1 MNRAETLA
9 IMSVMKAAYPA
20 FYREMS
26 ARDAEA
32 AVSLWCEMFADD
44 PAHIV
49 AMAVKSH
56 IASDRKGYPPNIGSI
71 KEAIRKLTRPDEM
84 SDMEA
89 WGYVSRALRNG
100 IYGYAEE
107 FKKLPPVIRRIVGT
121 PMQLRE
127 WAMMDSD
134 TVQSVVMSGFRKSYA
149 ARAESE
155 REFLAMPSDVR
166 EVMTQIAAG
175 MAFPALGGGR

>member
-1 MNRAETLA
+1 MTRDETLA

-20 FYREMS
+20 FYRDMKRS
-26 ARDAEA
+26 DAEA

-56 IASDRKGYPPNIGSI
+56 IASDKKGYPPNIGAI
-71 KEAIRKLTRPDEM
+71 KEAIRKLTHPAEM

-89 WGYVSRALRNG
+89 WGYVSKALRNG
-100 IYGYAEE
+100 IYGYTEE
-107 FKKLPPVIRRIVGT
+107 FEKLPPVIRRIVGT

-127 WAMMDSD
+127 WAMMDSE

-155 REFLAMPSDVR
+155 REFIALPSDVR

-175 MAFPALGGGR
+175 MAFPALGDGR

>member
-134 TVQSVVMSGFRKSYA
+134 TVPMPKKCWRSEERFSRN
-149 ARAESE
+149 AET
-155 REFLAMPSDVR
+155 DVR

>member
-89 WGYVSRALRNG
+89 WGYVSMALRNG

-127 WAMMDSD
+127 CLDLENP
-134 TVQSVVMSGFRKSYA
+134 TRRGPNQSANFSRCRPTC
-149 ARAESE
+149 AR
-155 REFLAMPSDVR
+155 L
-166 EVMTQIAAG
+166 
-175 MAFPALGGGR
+175 